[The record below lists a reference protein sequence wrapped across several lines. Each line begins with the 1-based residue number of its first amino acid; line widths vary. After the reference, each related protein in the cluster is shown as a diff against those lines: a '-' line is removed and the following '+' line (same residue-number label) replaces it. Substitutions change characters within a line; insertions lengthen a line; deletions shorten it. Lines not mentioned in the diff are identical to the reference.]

1 MGLRVTVENVEWYKA
16 KIIRKGEIGF
26 TPEEVEDWV
35 RSQQEEYKA
44 TQRLKQRQGRSRL
57 RKRQVQAWQEGNNDM
72 EDIVSGDF
80 TENGGFD
87 SLKEFDA
94 AAADYLPPPEESSPD
109 SSRKEKNKS
118 GKR

>member
-1 MGLRVTVENVEWYKA
+1 MTNAQMNDFSFNMLEFL
-16 KIIRKGEIGF
+16 GF

-44 TQRLKQRQGRSRL
+44 TKRLKERQGRSRL
-57 RKRQVQAWQEGNNDM
+57 RKRQVQAWQDDNNDFN
-72 EDIVSGDF
+72 DIVSGDF

-87 SLKEFDA
+87 TLKEFDA
-94 AAADYLPPPEESSPD
+94 AAADYVPPPEESSPD